1 MTKPAPRL
9 LLALP
14 IILIVF
20 LGAMYGYG
28 LTYDPNKSPSRLI
41 GKEIPAVNLPSLANT
56 EIILNSSDF
65 KTPAIINI
73 WASWCSACRA
83 EHELLMQLAKQG
95 VTIYGVDY
103 QDDLE
108 NARAYL
114 KQSGN
119 PFATIM
125 FDGAMASAMPFDV
138 QSLPQTY
145 LVDENGVIRA
155 RHIGALTPENLKIMQ
170 TSFSELPTTKRYRVL
185 VVASTDPN

>member
-1 MTKPAPRL
+1 MTKPEPRL
-9 LLALP
+9 LMVLP
-14 IILIVF
+14 IILIVI

-41 GKEIPAVNLPSLANT
+41 DKKIPAVNLPALENT
-56 EIILNSSDF
+56 EIILSSADF
-65 KTPAIINI
+65 KKPALINI
-73 WASWCSACRA
+73 WASWCAACRA
-83 EHELLMQLAKQG
+83 EHEFLKQLAADG

-125 FDGAMASAMPFDV
+125 FDGEMASAMPFDV

-145 LVDENGVIRA
+145 FFDENSVIRA
-155 RHIGALTPENLKIMQ
+155 RHIGALTPKVWQKMQ
-170 TSFSELPTTKRYRVL
+170 QNF
-185 VVASTDPN
+185 N

>member
-14 IILIVF
+14 IILAIL
-20 LGAMYGYG
+20 LGLMYGYG

-41 GKEIPAVNLPSLANT
+41 GKKVPIVNLPSLTNT
-56 EIILNSSDF
+56 EIILNSADF
-65 KTPAIINI
+65 KKPVLINI
-73 WASWCSACRA
+73 WASWCAACRA
-83 EHELLMQLAKQG
+83 EHEFLKQLAADG
-95 VTIYGVDY
+95 VTIYGVNY

-108 NARAYL
+108 NARTYL

-125 FDGAMASAMPFDV
+125 FDSEMASAMPFDI

-145 LVDENGVIRA
+145 LVDEKGVIRA
-155 RHIGALTPENLKIMQ
+155 RHIGALTPKVWQKMQ
-170 TSFSELPTTKRYRVL
+170 QNF
-185 VVASTDPN
+185 N

>member
-14 IILIVF
+14 IILAIL
-20 LGAMYGYG
+20 LGLMYGYG

-41 GKEIPAVNLPSLANT
+41 GKKIPIVNLPSLANT

-73 WASWCSACRA
+73 WASWCAACRA
-83 EHELLMQLAKQG
+83 EHELLKQLAADG
-95 VTIYGVDY
+95 MTIYGVDY

-114 KQSGN
+114 KQNGN
-119 PFATIM
+119 PFVTVM
-125 FDGAMASAMPFDV
+125 FDGEMANAMPFDV

-155 RHIGALTPENLKIMQ
+155 RHIGTLTPENLKIMQ
-170 TSFSELPTTKRYRVL
+170 TSFIKNE
-185 VVASTDPN
+185 

>member
-14 IILIVF
+14 IILAIL
-20 LGAMYGYG
+20 LGLMYGYG

-41 GKEIPAVNLPSLANT
+41 GKKVPIVNLPSLTNT
-56 EIILNSSDF
+56 EIILNSADF
-65 KTPAIINI
+65 KKPVLINI
-73 WASWCSACRA
+73 WASWCAACRA
-83 EHELLMQLAKQG
+83 EHEFLKQLAAEG
-95 VTIYGVDY
+95 VTIYGVNY

-108 NARAYL
+108 NARTYL

-125 FDGAMASAMPFDV
+125 FDGEMASAMPFDV

-145 LVDENGVIRA
+145 LVDKNSVIRA

-170 TSFSELPTTKRYRVL
+170 TWGR
-185 VVASTDPN
+185 

>member
-1 MTKPAPRL
+1 MTKPEPRL
-9 LLALP
+9 LMALP
-14 IILIVF
+14 IILVVL

-41 GKEIPAVNLPSLANT
+41 GKKLPEVRLPSLANT
-56 EIILNSSDF
+56 EMILNSADF

-73 WASWCSACRA
+73 WASWCAACRA
-83 EHELLMQLAKQG
+83 EHELLMQLAEQG

-108 NARAYL
+108 NARTYL

-119 PFATIM
+119 PFATVM
-125 FDGAMASAMPFDV
+125 FDSEMASAMPLDV

-155 RHIGALTPENLKIMQ
+155 RHIGGLTPEMLKSMQ
-170 TSFSELPTTKRYRVL
+170 DTLRTPL
-185 VVASTDPN
+185 

>member
-1 MTKPAPRL
+1 MTKKTPHL

-14 IILIVF
+14 IILIVI

-41 GKEIPAVNLPSLANT
+41 GKKIPAVNLPTLENT
-56 EIILNSSDF
+56 HIILNSADF
-65 KTPAIINI
+65 KTPALINV
-73 WASWCSACRA
+73 WASWCAACRA
-83 EHELLMQLAKQG
+83 EHELLKQLAEQG

-108 NARAYL
+108 NARTYL
-114 KQSGN
+114 KQNGN
-119 PFATIM
+119 PFAAIM

-145 LVDENGVIRA
+145 LVDKNSIVCA
-155 RHIGALTPENLKIMQ
+155 RHIGTLTPSTLSKCFLQI
-170 TSFSELPTTKRYRVL
+170 TKK
-185 VVASTDPN
+185 

>member
-14 IILIVF
+14 IILLIF
-20 LGAMYGYG
+20 LTAMYGYG

-41 GKEIPAVNLPSLANT
+41 GKKIPVVNLPSLANT
-56 EIILNSSDF
+56 DIILNSADF

-73 WASWCSACRA
+73 WASWCGACRE
-83 EHELLMQLAKQG
+83 EHELLMQLAAQG
-95 VTIYGVDY
+95 VTIYGVNY

-114 KQSGN
+114 KQNGN
-119 PFATIM
+119 PFSFVM
-125 FDGAMASAMPFDV
+125 FDIEMTSAIPFDV

-145 LVDENGVIRA
+145 FINENGFIYA
-155 RHIGALTPENLKIMQ
+155 RHIGKLT
-170 TSFSELPTTKRYRVL
+170 SEILPTSTK
-185 VVASTDPN
+185 SD

>member
-14 IILIVF
+14 IILAIL
-20 LGAMYGYG
+20 LGLMYGYG

-41 GKEIPAVNLPSLANT
+41 GKKIPIVNLPSLANT
-56 EIILNSSDF
+56 EIILNSADF
-65 KTPAIINI
+65 KSPAIINI
-73 WASWCSACRA
+73 WASWCAACRA
-83 EHELLMQLAKQG
+83 EHEFLKQLAAEG
-95 VTIYGVDY
+95 VMIYGVDY

-114 KQSGN
+114 KQNGN

-125 FDGAMASAMPFDV
+125 FDGAMASAITLDI

-145 LVDENGVIRA
+145 FVDENGVIRA
-155 RHIGALTPENLKIMQ
+155 RHIGALTSENLKIMQ
-170 TSFSELPTTKRYRVL
+170 TSFIK
-185 VVASTDPN
+185 NK

>member
-14 IILIVF
+14 IILAIL
-20 LGAMYGYG
+20 LGLMYGYG

-41 GKEIPAVNLPSLANT
+41 GKKIPVVNLPSLANT
-56 EIILNSSDF
+56 EIILNSAEF
-65 KTPAIINI
+65 KSPALINF
-73 WASWCSACRA
+73 WASWCAACRA
-83 EHELLMQLAKQG
+83 EHEFLKQLAADG

-108 NARAYL
+108 NARTYL
-114 KQSGN
+114 KQNGN

-125 FDGAMASAMPFDV
+125 FDSEMAIAIPFDI

-155 RHIGALTPENLKIMQ
+155 RHIGALTPEILKKMKLA
-170 TSFSELPTTKRYRVL
+170 F
-185 VVASTDPN
+185 

>member
-14 IILIVF
+14 IILAIL
-20 LGAMYGYG
+20 LGLMYGYG

-41 GKEIPAVNLPSLANT
+41 GKKIPVVNLPSLANT
-56 EIILNSSDF
+56 EIILSSAEF
-65 KTPAIINI
+65 KLPAMINI
-73 WASWCSACRA
+73 WASWCAACRA
-83 EHELLMQLAKQG
+83 EHEFLKQLAGEG

-108 NARAYL
+108 NARTYL

-119 PFATIM
+119 PFATVM
-125 FDGAMASAMPFDV
+125 FDSEMASAMPFDV

-145 LVDENGVIRA
+145 LVDEKGVIRA
-155 RHIGALTPENLKIMQ
+155 RHIGALTSEMLKSMQ
-170 TSFSELPTTKRYRVL
+170 DQLRSPL
-185 VVASTDPN
+185 